1 MVRLITSEKRIL
13 YVLPLEQKITKN
25 IPVKIKQ
32 FKNINNINN
41 SFLQARVYQAKGT
54 YLQK

>member
-41 SFLQARVYQAKGT
+41 SFLQARVYHAKGT